1 MEAVGINISYLLIQ
15 VLCFAGFLGALV
27 LAVYLAAR
35 MAYNKSAKID
45 DSELVM
51 TFDVADDGIMIPKSV
66 LQGAEQVELRRTR
79 TQLLL
84 RLIDKKTT

>member
-1 MEAVGINISYLLIQ
+1 MEAIGINVGYLLIQ

-51 TFDVADDGIMIPKSV
+51 SFDVSEDGIVIPKSV
-66 LQGAEQVELRRTR
+66 LKGAEQVELRETK
-79 TQLLL
+79 TQLIL
-84 RLIDKKTT
+84 RPVSKE

>member
-1 MEAVGINISYLLIQ
+1 MEAWGINIGYLLIQ

-27 LAVYLAAR
+27 VAVYLAAQ

-51 TFDVADDGIMIPKSV
+51 SFDVSDEGIVIPKSV
-66 LQGAEQVELRRTR
+66 LQGAQQVELRQTK
-79 TQLLL
+79 TQLIL
-84 RLIDKKTT
+84 RLVSRE